1 MWSCRHILLFTFP
14 LETEANLVKFNEEL
28 VGLEKELKKEQE
40 KVEEIK
46 GEWVYHDIVLVWLFK
61 FEFNSA
67 GFISLLFSTIQIA
80 RFFSSN
86 K

>member
-1 MWSCRHILLFTFP
+1 MWSCSHILLFTFP

-46 GEWVYHDIVLVWLFK
+46 AQIEESKEILAAQNQEISRRVMEKEQKEQKVW
-61 FEFNSA
+61 
-67 GFISLLFSTIQIA
+67 
-80 RFFSSN
+80 
-86 K
+86 

>member
-1 MWSCRHILLFTFP
+1 MWSWSHILLFTFP

-46 GEWVYHDIVLVWLFK
+46 AQIEESKEILAAQNQEISRRVMEKEQKEQKVW
-61 FEFNSA
+61 
-67 GFISLLFSTIQIA
+67 
-80 RFFSSN
+80 
-86 K
+86 